1 MPATARTPSHGMRS
15 RSIWLLG
22 GLAYLGFVSIGLPDG
37 LLGVAW
43 PSMRASFGLP
53 IDALGGLLVAYTLG
67 YLVSSFWSGHA
78 LSRVGVGSLLA
89 LSCLATSASLTGYA
103 LAPAWSLVVGLG
115 AVAGL
120 GAGAID
126 AGLNTFAATRFS
138 ARAVTWLHASWG
150 VGATL
155 GPLLMTSV
163 LEAGRSWRVG
173 YAVVGALQLALAAA
187 FAATRRVWT
196 APNGGDA
203 PETLRAPARATL
215 RRPAALAGIG
225 MFFLYTGLEAAAG
238 AWSYSLFSEARGVDP
253 MKAGVWVGV
262 YFGCLTAGRVAAGFA
277 AGRVRPRRLLRACM
291 VGLVLGAALVW
302 SDVTDGVSFAGLA
315 LLGLSAA
322 PVFPTLI
329 AATPA
334 RLDASHTANAIG
346 FQIAAAVLGQSLVPT
361 LVGIASHRFGLEAIG
376 VSLVV
381 VAILLVVVF
390 EIDGALERSATA
402 SRRSDPPADTM
413 PF

>member
-1 MPATARTPSHGMRS
+1 MRS

-67 YLVSSFWSGHA
+67 YLVSSFGSGHA
-78 LSRVGVGSLLA
+78 LARMGVGPLLA
-89 LSCLATSASLTGYA
+89 SSCLATSAALTGYA
-103 LAPAWSLVVGLG
+103 LAPAWVVVVGLG
-115 AVAGL
+115 VLAGL

-173 YAVVGALQLALAAA
+173 YAVVGASQFALAAA
-187 FAATRRVWT
+187 FVATRRVWT
-196 APNGGDA
+196 APGRGEVS
-203 PETLRAPARATL
+203 PEAVRAHTGATL
-215 RRPAALAGIG
+215 RQPAALAGIG

-238 AWSYSLFSEARGVDP
+238 AWLYSLFLEARGVAAAT
-253 MKAGVWVGV
+253 AGLWAGA
-262 YFGCLTAGRVAAGFA
+262 YFGCLTAGRIAAGFV
-277 AGRVRPRRLLRACM
+277 AGRVPVRRLLRVCI
-291 VGLVLGAALVW
+291 VGLVLGAVLVW
-302 SDVTDGVSFAGLA
+302 SDVADAVSFAGLA
-315 LLGLSAA
+315 LLGLFAA
-322 PVFPTLI
+322 PVFPSLI

-334 RLDASHTANAIG
+334 RLDPSHTANAIG

-361 LVGIASHRFGLEAIG
+361 LVGIASNRFGLEAIG
-376 VSLVV
+376 ASLVA
-381 VAILLVVVF
+381 VAILLLGVF
-390 EIDGALERSATA
+390 EIDGALERSAVA
-402 SRRSDPPADTM
+402 SRRSGPPADTT
-413 PF
+413 PVE